1 MRAAIYARFSCSK
14 QREASIEDQLRV
26 CREWCAR
33 EGHEVVAEYCDYAM
47 SGRTDERPEFQR
59 MVVDAATGAFDLVSV
74 YMMDRFSRSE
84 YDAPIYKRDLRK
96 HGVEV
101 VSATESLPD
110 GPERVLIEKI
120 YEGLAAVESVKTS
133 MRTRRGMEGNA
144 LKCRA
149 NGVRLYGYT
158 VDDEGRFAIDPGP
171 ADVVREAFAMRCQGQ
186 PVRAVAEMMRG
197 RGATTALHTPYSNA
211 AVERLLKNEAYMG
224 VYHFGSVR
232 KPGGMPA
239 IVDAETFDR
248 AQRVKVRRRMRDCEC
263 ATFALTGRMVCGSCG
278 RGMGGTSGNGN
289 GGRYNYYRCQNCRL
303 TVRQSIEGEIVEAVR
318 EMLRDGEL
326 VREIAQAVC
335 DAVNGG
341 RADAERDAAEKGLQ
355 AAEAG
360 LRNLLNAIERGAWMD
375 SMQTRIAELERQKA
389 VCAATLER
397 LRADALE
404 VSEVVGVLEDAGGM
418 PDADLLEAFVGQVWV
433 GREAVRVTLNFDR
446 GGEPARLVIPGD
458 GRVRVSDG
466 WCPSRVFG
474 RTVSGWTLALVDGRV
489 QMERALAA

>member
-14 QREASIEDQLRV
+14 QREASIDDQLRV

-33 EGHEVVAEYCDYAM
+33 EGHGVAGEYCDYAM

-59 MVVDAATGAFDLVSV
+59 MIADAETGAFDLVCV

-101 VSATESLPD
+101 VSATETLPD

-120 YEGLAAVESVKTS
+120 YEGLAAVESAKTS
-133 MRTRRGMEGNA
+133 VRTRRGMEGNA

-158 VDDEGRFAIDPGP
+158 IDAEGRFAIDPGP

-248 AQRVKVRRRMRDCEC
+248 AQRVKVKRRMRDCEC

-278 RGMGGTSGNGN
+278 HGMGGTSGNGN
-289 GGRYNYYRCQNCRL
+289 GGRYNYYRCQACRL
-303 TVRQSIEGEIVEAVR
+303 TVRQSVEGEIVGAVR
-318 EMLRDGEL
+318 EMLQDGEL

-335 DAVNGG
+335 EAANGG
-341 RADAERDAAEKGLQ
+341 RAEAERKSAEQGLRAADAALQ
-355 AAEAG
+355 
-360 LRNLLNAIERGAWMD
+360 NLLKAIERGAWMD
-375 SMQTRIAELERQKA
+375 SMQARIAELERQKA
-389 VCAATLER
+389 ACAATLER
-397 LRADALE
+397 LGRDALE
-404 VSEVVGVLEDAGGM
+404 LSEVVEVLGDARAMG
-418 PDADLLEAFVGQVWV
+418 DAALLDAFVGQVWV
-433 GREAVRVTLNFDR
+433 SRETVRVTLNFDR
-446 GGEPARLVIPGD
+446 DGEPARLGIPGS
-458 GRVRVSDG
+458 GRVRVSDA

-474 RTVSGWTLALVDGRV
+474 RTVNGWTLTLVDGRV
-489 QMERALAA
+489 QIERARAA